1 MKTLRDVLA
10 QVELLPVRTII
21 GTHLDGETVKETVV
35 IEKHEVVRLI
45 RTAIAL
51 NEVGTAPAR
60 KA

>member
-1 MKTLRDVLA
+1 MTDAGTTEKA
-10 QVELLPVRTII
+10 PHKLPVRTLI
-21 GTHLDGETVKETVV
+21 GTHSDGTVKETVV

>member
-1 MKTLRDVLA
+1 MKTLRDILA
-10 QVELLPVRTII
+10 QVELLPVRTLI
-21 GTHLDGETVKETVV
+21 GTHSDGTVKETVV